1 MENSNRKQSFV
12 GENKKS
18 RLYSLTDIEFPHYE
32 IVFGGEDSFRQS
44 LDIEATDFVGVK
56 GFKARGKRLTVF
68 KIKEI
73 RELEPTRQS
82 NPVEDAST
90 PPEAEED
97 ADDVQIAEPG
107 LFDEM

>member
-1 MENSNRKQSFV
+1 M
-12 GENKKS
+12 
-18 RLYSLTDIEFPHYE
+18 
-32 IVFGGEDSFRQS
+32 
-44 LDIEATDFVGVK
+44 
-56 GFKARGKRLTVF
+56 
-68 KIKEI
+68 KEI